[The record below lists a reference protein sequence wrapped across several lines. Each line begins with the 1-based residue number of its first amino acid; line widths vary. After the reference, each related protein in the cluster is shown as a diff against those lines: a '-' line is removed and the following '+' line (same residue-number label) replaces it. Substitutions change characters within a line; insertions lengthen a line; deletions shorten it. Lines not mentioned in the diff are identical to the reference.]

1 MEDRI
6 CNLLTEISVTTGFVI
21 NGAKYVSQLNK
32 QCLLPL
38 LPNTEYTYT
47 AFMRQIT
54 FYLNSDA
61 LAHIVELMLPI
72 AFDDNIF
79 ESL

>member
-1 MEDRI
+1 M
-6 CNLLTEISVTTGFVI
+6 EISVTKSFI
-21 NGAKYVSQLNK
+21 ISGAKYISQLNK

-38 LPNTEYTYT
+38 LPNMEYTYT

-72 AFDDNIF
+72 VFDDNIF